1 VHVVPGFACRPR
13 PARVCDGVCS
23 RARRWT
29 ALMSRADLGT
39 HGSPQTGSLA
49 ARRVAGALRS
59 VGPPLL
65 FGLRL
70 WASVCLALY
79 VAFWLELDNAF
90 WAGTTAAIVCQPH
103 LGASLRKGWYRM
115 IGTVVGAV
123 VIVVLTACFPQD
135 RALFL
140 VALALWCAAC
150 ALVATL
156 LHNFASYAAALAG
169 YTAAIIAA
177 DELGATGG
185 PNADAVFLLAV
196 FRASEICIGI
206 VSAGIV
212 LAGTDFGGARRR
224 LAALF
229 AALSAEI
236 TGRFTGMLAL
246 AGPEMPETQ
255 PARRELVRRV
265 IALDPVID
273 EAKGESSQLRYHS
286 PVLQRAVDGL
296 FAAQVSW
303 RTVAVLLARLPDDK
317 ARPEANAVLRSIP
330 HELRSAEHGMPAGW
344 MADPVRPRRACETA
358 VRTLIA
364 LPAETPAARLLAD
377 HTAKVMAGI
386 SDALNGLALLV
397 AAPVT
402 PVPRGRGFRL
412 RVPDWLP
419 CLVNA
424 GRAFVTIGIVELFW
438 IVTEWPNGA
447 FAITFAAITVVLFA
461 PRADQAYATAKS
473 FMAGNVLAT
482 VFTAIIAFA
491 VLPGLETFE
500 AFSIAIG
507 LYLVP
512 AGAMMAR
519 WPTAMFLAMTVNF
532 VPLLAPANEMSY
544 DTVQFYN
551 GALAIVAGSGAGAL
565 SFRLLP
571 PLSPAFRARRLLA
584 LTLRDLRRLATGHV
598 PWTAEDWEGR
608 IYGRLA
614 VLPDAAEPL
623 QRSQLL
629 AALAVGSEII
639 QLRHIAS
646 SLGLGPDLDAAL
658 APFAQGNSAI
668 AIARLARLDDR
679 LATLP
684 GDGSKASLA
693 LRARGSI
700 LAITEA
706 LIDHASYFDAGAPV

>member
-1 VHVVPGFACRPR
+1 MSA
-13 PARVCDGVCS
+13 
-23 RARRWT
+23 
-29 ALMSRADLGT
+29 ALT
-39 HGSPQTGSLA
+39 NA
-49 ARRVAGALRS
+49 ARAA
-59 VGPPLL
+59 GPPLL

-79 VAFWLELDNAF
+79 VAFWLELDNPF
-90 WAGTTAAIVCQPH
+90 WAGTTAAIVCQPQ

-115 IGTVVGAV
+115 IGTLIGAV
-123 VIVVLTACFPQD
+123 MIVVLTAWFPQD

-140 VALALWCAAC
+140 VALALWAAAC

-196 FRASEICIGI
+196 YRASEICIGI

-212 LAGTDFGGARRR
+212 LAGTDFGGAQRR

-236 TGRFTGMLAL
+236 TGRFTGLLAL

-255 PARRELVRRV
+255 PVRQELVRRV

-296 FAAQVSW
+296 FAAQVGW
-303 RTVAVLLARLPDDK
+303 RTVAVLLARLPDDE
-317 ARPEANAVLRSIP
+317 ARQEADAVLQNIP
-330 HELRSAEHGMPAGW
+330 QELRSAEHGVPPDW
-344 MADPVRPRRACETA
+344 ITSPVRPRQACETA
-358 VRTLIA
+358 VRTLTT
-364 LPAETPAARLLAD
+364 LPASTPSLRLLAD
-377 HTAKVMAGI
+377 QTAKVMAGI
-386 SDALNGLALLV
+386 SDALNGMALLV
-397 AAPVT
+397 AAPVR

-419 CLVNA
+419 SLVNA
-424 GRAFVTIGIVELFW
+424 GRAFVAIGIVELFW

-447 FAITFAAITVVLFA
+447 FAITFTAIVVLLLA
-461 PRADQAYATAKS
+461 PQGDRAYAAAMR
-473 FMAGNVLAT
+473 FMIGSVLGT
-482 VFTAIIAFA
+482 VFAAIIAFA

-500 AFSIAIG
+500 AFSLAIG

-512 AGAMMAR
+512 AGALMAQP
-519 WPTAMFLAMTVNF
+519 WQTVMFTAMVINF
-532 VPLLAPANEMSY
+532 VPLLSPANQMSY
-544 DTVQFYN
+544 DTLQFYN
-551 GALAIVAGSGAGAL
+551 FALAINAGSGAGAV

-571 PLSPAFRARRLLA
+571 PLSPAFRTRRLMA
-584 LTLRDLRRLATGHV
+584 LTLRDLRRLATG
-598 PWTAEDWEGR
+598 PIPRAPGDWEGR

-614 VLPDAAEPL
+614 ALPDAAEPL

-639 QLRHIAS
+639 QLRRIAPQ
-646 SLGLGPDLDAAL
+646 LGQGSDLDAAL
-658 APFAQGNSAI
+658 EALAQGNSAI
-668 AIARLARLDDR
+668 ATARLASLDDW
-679 LATLP
+679 LAARP
-684 GDGSKASLA
+684 EAGSEASLA
-693 LRARGSI
+693 LQARGSI
-700 LAITEA
+700 LAISEA
-706 LIDHASYFDAGAPV
+706 LIQRASYFDAGAPE

>member
-1 VHVVPGFACRPR
+1 MAGWRQ
-13 PARVCDGVCS
+13 G
-23 RARRWT
+23 
-29 ALMSRADLGT
+29 LMG
-39 HGSPQTGSLA
+39 A
-49 ARRVAGALRS
+49 ARAA
-59 VGPPLL
+59 GPPLL

-90 WAGTTAAIVCQPH
+90 WAGLTAAIVCQPH

-115 IGTVVGAV
+115 IGTLVGAV

-156 LHNFASYAAALAG
+156 LHNFASYSAALAG
-169 YTAAIIAA
+169 FTAAIIAA

-196 FRASEICIGI
+196 YRASEICIGI
-206 VSAGIV
+206 VSAGVV
-212 LAGTDFGGARRR
+212 LAGTDFGRAQRR

-229 AALSAEI
+229 TALSAEI

-246 AGPEMPETQ
+246 AGPDLPETQ
-255 PARRELVRRV
+255 PIRRELVRRV

-273 EAKGESSQLRYHS
+273 EAKGESSQIRYHS
-286 PVLQRAVDGL
+286 PALQRAVDGL
-296 FAAQVSW
+296 FAAQAGW
-303 RTVAVLLARLPDDK
+303 RTIAVLLARLPDDE
-317 ARPEANAVLRSIP
+317 ARREADAVLRSIP
-330 HELRSAEHGMPAGW
+330 EELRSAEDGVPAGW
-344 MADPVRPRRACETA
+344 MADPVRQRRACETA
-358 VRTLIA
+358 VRTLTT
-364 LPAETPAARLLAD
+364 LPARTPSLRLLAD
-377 HTAKVMAGI
+377 QTAKVLAGI
-386 SDALNGLALLV
+386 SDALNGMALLV
-397 AAPVT
+397 GAPVS

-419 CLVNA
+419 SLVNA
-424 GRAFVTIGIVELFW
+424 GRAFVAIGIVELFW

-447 FAITFAAITVVLFA
+447 FAITFTAIVVLLLG
-461 PRADQAYATAKS
+461 PRADRAYAATVG
-473 FMAGNVLAT
+473 FTIGIVLAT

-500 AFSIAIG
+500 AFSLAIG
-507 LYLVP
+507 LYLIPV
-512 AGAMMAR
+512 GALVAQP
-519 WPTAMFLAMTVNF
+519 WQTVIFTAMIVGFG
-532 VPLLAPANEMSY
+532 PLLAPANEMSY
-544 DTVQFYN
+544 DPQQFYN
-551 GALAIVAGSGAGAL
+551 TALAVFAGSGAAAL
-565 SFRLLP
+565 SFRLLR
-571 PLSPAFRARRLLA
+571 PLSPAFRARRLLG
-584 LTLRDLRRLATGHV
+584 LSLRDLRRLATG
-598 PWTAEDWEGR
+598 PIPRAPGDWEGR
-608 IYGRLA
+608 MYGRLA
-614 VLPDAAEPL
+614 VCPDAAEPL
-623 QRSQLL
+623 QRSQFL

-646 SLGLGPDLDAAL
+646 SLGLGADLDAAL

-668 AIARLARLDDR
+668 AITRLARLDDR
-679 LATLP
+679 LAALP
-684 GDGSKASLA
+684 GDGSEASLA

-706 LIDHASYFDAGAPV
+706 LVAHASYFDAGAPE

>member
-1 VHVVPGFACRPR
+1 MTETFDEPGQARGR
-13 PARVCDGVCS
+13 STPARLS
-23 RARRWT
+23 A
-29 ALMSRADLGT
+29 ALT
-39 HGSPQTGSLA
+39 NA
-49 ARRVAGALRS
+49 ARAI
-59 VGPPLL
+59 GPPLL

-79 VAFWLELDNAF
+79 VAFWLELDDPS

-115 IGTVVGAV
+115 IGTLIGAV

-140 VALALWCAAC
+140 AALALWGAAC

-169 YTAAIIAA
+169 YTAVIIAA

-185 PNADAVFLLAV
+185 PNANEVFLLAV
-196 FRASEICIGI
+196 YRASEICIGI

-236 TGRFTGMLAL
+236 MGRFTGMLAL
-246 AGPEMPETQ
+246 AGPDLPETQ
-255 PARRELVRRV
+255 PVRRELVRRV

-286 PVLQRAVDGL
+286 PVLQTAVDGL
-296 FAAQVSW
+296 FAAQAGW
-303 RTVAVLLARLPDDK
+303 RTVAVLLARLPNDQ
-317 ARPEANAVLRSIP
+317 ALQEADAILQNVP
-330 HELRSAEHGMPAGW
+330 PELRAAERGVPAGW
-344 MADPVRPRRACETA
+344 MADPIRPRQACETA
-358 VRTLIA
+358 VRALIA
-364 LPAETPAARLLAD
+364 MPANTPSLRLLAD
-377 HTAKVMAGI
+377 QTAKVLDGI
-386 SDALNGLALLV
+386 SDALNGLALLI
-397 AAPVT
+397 AAPVRSIRR
-402 PVPRGRGFRL
+402 RGSVQI

-419 CLVNA
+419 SLINA
-424 GRAFVTIGIVELFW
+424 GRAFVTIGAVATFW
-438 IVTEWPNGA
+438 IFTEWPNGA
-447 FAITFAAITVVLFA
+447 LAITFTAIGVLLFA
-461 PRADQAYATAKS
+461 PRADQAYASALG
-473 FMAGNVLAT
+473 FMAGTALA
-482 VFTAIIAFA
+482 VVPAAIVNFA

-512 AGAMMAR
+512 AGALMAR
-519 WPTAMFLAMTVNF
+519 PLMAPSQKAMFTYLAAYF

-544 DTVQFYN
+544 DTMQFYN
-551 GALAIVAGSGAGAL
+551 AALAIVAGTGAAAL
-565 SFRLLP
+565 SFRLMP
-571 PLSPAFRARRLLA
+571 PLSPAIRTRRLLG
-584 LTLRDLRRLATGHV
+584 LTLRDLRNLAMG
-598 PWTAEDWEGR
+598 PIPCAPGDWEGR

-614 VLPDAAEPL
+614 ALPDAAEPL

-629 AALAVGSEII
+629 TALAVGNGII
-639 QLRHIAS
+639 QLRRIVPQ
-646 SLGLGPDLDAAL
+646 LGLGSDLDTAL
-658 APFAQGNSAI
+658 EALEQGNSAI
-668 AIARLARLDDR
+668 ATTRLVRLDELIAAR
-679 LATLP
+679 PNA
-684 GDGSKASLA
+684 GSEASLA

-700 LAITEA
+700 LAISEA
-706 LIDHASYFDAGAPV
+706 LTEHTTYFDAGAPG

>member
-1 VHVVPGFACRPR
+1 
-13 PARVCDGVCS
+13 
-23 RARRWT
+23 
-29 ALMSRADLGT
+29 MSRAD
-39 HGSPQTGSLA
+39 HWAPSPPQTGGPA
-49 ARRVAGALRS
+49 ARRLAGALRS

-79 VAFWLELDNAF
+79 VAFWLELDNPF

-115 IGTVVGAV
+115 IGTSIGAV
-123 VIVVLTACFPQD
+123 AIVVLTALFPQA
-135 RALFL
+135 RAPFL

-156 LHNFASYAAALAG
+156 LHNFASYSAALAG

-185 PNADAVFLLAV
+185 ANADAVFLLAV
-196 FRASEICIGI
+196 YRASEICIGI

-212 LAGTDFGGARRR
+212 LAGTDLGGAQHR

-273 EAKGESSQLRYHS
+273 EAKGESAQIRYHS
-286 PVLQRAVDGL
+286 PALQRALDGL
-296 FAAQVSW
+296 LAAQAGW
-303 RTVAVLLARLPDDK
+303 RTVAVLLARLPDDE
-317 ARPEANAVLRSIP
+317 ARQEADAVLQNIP
-330 HELRSAEHGMPAGW
+330 QELRSAEHGVPPGW
-344 MADPVRPRRACETA
+344 MADPVRPRQACETA

-364 LPAETPAARLLAD
+364 VPARTPSLRLLAD
-377 HTAKVMAGI
+377 QTARALAGI

-397 AAPVT
+397 GAPVS

-419 CLVNA
+419 SLVNA
-424 GRAFVTIGIVELFW
+424 GRAFVAIGIVELFW

-447 FAITFAAITVVLFA
+447 FAITFAAIVVLLLA
-461 PRADQAYATAKS
+461 PLAERAYAAAMR
-473 FMAGNVLAT
+473 FMIGLALAT
-482 VFTAIIAFA
+482 GCTAIIAFA

-500 AFSIAIG
+500 AFSLAIG

-512 AGAMMAR
+512 AGALVAQP
-519 WPTAMFLAMTVNF
+519 WQTVTFTAMVLGF
-532 VPLLAPANEMSY
+532 VPLLSPANQMSY
-544 DTVQFYN
+544 DTIQFYN
-551 GALAIVAGSGAGAL
+551 FALAIVAGSGAAAL
-565 SFRLLP
+565 SFRLLR

-584 LTLRDLRRLATGHV
+584 LTLRDLRRLATG
-598 PWTAEDWEGR
+598 PIPRAPGDWEGR
-608 IYGRLA
+608 MYGRLA
-614 VLPDAAEPL
+614 VCPDAAEPL
-623 QRSQLL
+623 QRSQFL

-646 SLGLGPDLDAAL
+646 RLGLGSDLDLAL
-658 APFAQGNSAI
+658 EAVAQGNSAI
-668 AIARLARLDDR
+668 ATTRLARLDDR
-679 LATLP
+679 LASLP
-684 GDGSKASLA
+684 GAGSEASLA